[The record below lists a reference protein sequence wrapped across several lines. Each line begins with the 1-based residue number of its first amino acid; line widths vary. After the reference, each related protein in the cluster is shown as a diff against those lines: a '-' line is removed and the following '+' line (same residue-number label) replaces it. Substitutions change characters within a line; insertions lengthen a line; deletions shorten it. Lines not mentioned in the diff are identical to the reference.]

1 MYQKPS
7 VPANAGSSPGLYPG
21 LFIGLLAC
29 VFLAACGKDKPSA
42 TGNGEAPQVGVFVVS
57 ASAASITTELAGRA
71 SALAIAE
78 IRPQVGGILEK
89 RLFSEGSQVKAGQV
103 LYQIDASSYTAA
115 YASAKAAVT
124 KAEATLKS
132 AEATAKRNAEL
143 ARIDAISQQ
152 TAEDSQAAAEEGRAA
167 LDVAKA
173 AQETARID
181 LEHTRITAPISG
193 RVDISAV
200 VPGALL
206 TAGQST
212 ALTTVRQLD
221 PLVVDVKQ
229 SSVELLRLRRELK
242 ADKRRSRGQEIPVK
256 LILEDGSEYAHEGRL
271 QFDGVSVDESTGMV
285 TLRALVPNPEGV
297 LLPGMYVRAR
307 VQEGSVDDA
316 LLVPQ
321 EGITRRPSGEAVAMV
336 VGDDNRMAERK
347 VTLGRTVGNKWLVTG
362 GLKPGDKVVVEG
374 VKRAAL
380 GDVVTPMPVAAGA
393 PSGAAAQ

>member
-1 MYQKPS
+1 MHTPIS
-7 VPANAGSSPGLYPG
+7 HPRIRITLAT
-21 LFIGLLAC
+21 LAC
-29 VFLAACGKDKPSA
+29 VALAACGDKQDTTVTA
-42 TGNGEAPQVGVFVVS
+42 TETPQVGVFIVT
-57 ASAASITTELAGRA
+57 ASETPITTELAGRA
-71 SALAIAE
+71 SARAIAE

-89 RLFSEGSQVKAGQV
+89 RLFTEGALVKAGQV
-103 LYQIDASSYTAA
+103 LYQIDASSYEAA

-132 AEATAKRNAEL
+132 SEVTARRNEGL

-152 TAEDSQAAAEEGRAA
+152 TAEDSQAAVEENRAA

-173 AQETARID
+173 ALETARID
-181 LEHTRITAPISG
+181 LEHTRITSPING
-193 RVDISAV
+193 RVDISVAI
-200 VPGALL
+200 PGALL
-206 TAGQST
+206 TANQST

-229 SSVELLRLRRELK
+229 SSVELLRLRQELK
-242 ADKRRSRGQEIPVK
+242 AGKLRARGQEVPVK

-297 LLPGMYVRAR
+297 LLPGMYVRAQ
-307 VQEGSVDDA
+307 VWEGSIQDA

-321 EGITRRPSGEAVAMV
+321 EGITRRPSGDAIAMV
-336 VGDDNRMAERK
+336 VGDDGRIAERRLS
-347 VTLGRTVGNKWLVTG
+347 LGRTVGNQWLVNA

-374 VKRAAL
+374 LKKVAL
-380 GDVVTPMPVAAGA
+380 GDLATAVPV
-393 PSGAAAQ
+393 SSDAAASSAAAH